1 MINPVSSATQAQNV
15 IQTASVNQKSAQS
28 TPQPAAKPAPQAA
41 PAVTVQL
48 SAAAKAMQETNET
61 PAQTVQEAGKGD
73 HQAQRLLAREAS
85 ERAILEGKV

>member
-1 MINPVSSATQAQNV
+1 MINPVPSATQAQNV
-15 IQTASVNQKSAQS
+15 IQNASVNQKSAQP
-28 TPQPAAKPAPQAA
+28 TPQPAATD
-41 PAVTVQL
+41 TVQI